1 MTQWAPE
8 WRVIINS
15 DGEFSNLILANL
27 SISTG
32 RTNIYTQAQAGYC
45 SFNIINLDL
54 SPVTIEINDS
64 VTIEVKDTA
73 GAYVPIFGGNV
84 VDVGITVSQVGS
96 VAITQEIS
104 ITAVGALAK
113 LQKVLTFGVLSK
125 DFDGDQI
132 YTILEDLLVNNWNE
146 VPAALTWATYYPAT
160 TTWATAEN
168 TGLGQ
173 IDRPGNY
180 ELANRGSSQ
189 TVTWNLVA
197 DLATSGLGYI
207 YENPQGQI
215 SYADSTHRSIYLAA
229 NGYTELDA
237 NQALGTG
244 IKIQTKAGDIR
255 NDVSIVW
262 KSGTETA
269 TDAASIALYGKLAQ
283 QITTSIESAVDAQ
296 SQADFYLTL
305 RAQPQGF
312 LETITFAL
320 TNPELDNADRDALIN
335 VFMGQPIS
343 LANLPVNMQS
353 GNFLGFVEGW
363 RFQAS
368 FNELSVTLNI
378 SPLAF
383 SLQAMQWQDVSVAE
397 TWATIV
403 GTLDWADALVV
414 A

>member
-1 MTQWAPE
+1 
-8 WRVIINS
+8 
-15 DGEFSNLILANL
+15 
-27 SISTG
+27 
-32 RTNIYTQAQAGYC
+32 
-45 SFNIINLDL
+45 
-54 SPVTIEINDS
+54 
-64 VTIEVKDTA
+64 
-73 GAYVPIFGGNV
+73 
-84 VDVGITVSQVGS
+84 
-96 VAITQEIS
+96 
-104 ITAVGALAK
+104 
-113 LQKVLTFGVLSK
+113 
-125 DFDGDQI
+125 
-132 YTILEDLLVNNWNE
+132 
-146 VPAALTWATYYPAT
+146 
-160 TTWATAEN
+160 
-168 TGLGQ
+168 LGQ
-173 IDRPGNY
+173 
-180 ELANRGSSQ
+180 
-189 TVTWNLVA
+189 
-197 DLATSGLGYI
+197 
-207 YENPQGQI
+207 
-215 SYADSTHRSIYLAA
+215 
-229 NGYTELDA
+229 
-237 NQALGTG
+237 G

-262 KSGTETA
+262 KSGTKTA

-283 QITTSIESAVDAQ
+283 QITTSIEKAVDAQ

-320 TNPELDNADRDALIN
+320 TNPELDNSDRDALIN